1 MKDLNSDKLT
11 IIAFICLFLLAIIV
25 FLFFLPN
32 NYDNSLP
39 KGYDSNEDYH
49 YEYKKDKKN
58 LENYQNKEE
67 YNNNDE
73 YDLNDTDIYYE

>member
-32 NYDNSLP
+32 NYDSSLP

-49 YEYKKDKKN
+49 YEYKN
-58 LENYQNKEE
+58 LENRQNKEE
-67 YNNNDE
+67 YNSNDE
-73 YDLNDTDIYYE
+73 HDLNNTDIDYE

>member
-32 NYDNSLP
+32 SYDNSLP

-49 YEYKKDKKN
+49 YEYKN
-58 LENYQNKEE
+58 LENRQDKEKHSS
-67 YNNNDE
+67 NNE
-73 YDLNDTDIYYE
+73 YDLNDTDIDYE

>member
-1 MKDLNSDKLT
+1 MKNSNSDKLT

-32 NYDNSLP
+32 SYDNSLP

-49 YEYKKDKKN
+49 YEYKN
-58 LENYQNKEE
+58 LENRQNKEE

-73 YDLNDTDIYYE
+73 HDLNNMDIDYE

>member
-32 NYDNSLP
+32 NYDDSLP

-49 YEYKKDKKN
+49 YEYKN
-58 LENYQNKEE
+58 LENRQNKEE
-67 YNNNDE
+67 HDNNDE
-73 YDLNDTDIYYE
+73 HDLNDTDIDYE

>member
-32 NYDNSLP
+32 SYDSSLP
-39 KGYDSNEDYH
+39 KGYDSNEDYR
-49 YEYKKDKKN
+49 YEYKN
-58 LENYQNKEE
+58 LENRQNKEE
-67 YNNNDE
+67 HNNDE
-73 YDLNDTDIYYE
+73 YDLNDTDIDYE